1 MNIHSI
7 ISTEV
12 CLCFQNVYN
21 YLKEQSKAASSSA
34 AVDTLRL
41 RDFYQANI
49 QGHTTNMFKCLYVS
63 VDLLPDVG
71 IRIPESALNPV
82 LEERRH
88 GTRLH
93 QMPTRSD
100 TLVHQVQ
107 TQMNAMNRDSD
118 TPYTF
123 TAEQEE
129 ISQAEQEPTDGE
141 EDEDGDATYVPD
153 EAEVRKMTRF
163 ERAAMDQV
171 ISADFMSNFKF
182 MLGKVATEANKLAK
196 DDHDNSISR
205 ERYTQVLSIDRQ
217 TLVKSAATPHAVDL
231 FIIDGPFNMVKY
243 CLSEDWQGKGI
254 KDQHWPYSAKGDD
267 RLVPWDEASRM
278 MYTSMAKLI
287 HMNLAISG
295 YALVFVPSDHLF
307 GDEESMVRTINRH
320 FS

>member
-1 MNIHSI
+1 
-7 ISTEV
+7 
-12 CLCFQNVYN
+12 
-21 YLKEQSKAASSSA
+21 
-34 AVDTLRL
+34 
-41 RDFYQANI
+41 
-49 QGHTTNMFKCLYVS
+49 LYVS

-71 IRIPESALNPV
+71 IRIPESALIPAR
-82 LEERRH
+82 EERRH

-93 QMPTRSD
+93 HMPTRSD

-107 TQMNAMNRDSD
+107 TRMNAMNRDSD

-123 TAEQEE
+123 TEEQEE
-129 ISQAEQEPTDGE
+129 IAQAELEVTDGE

-171 ISADFMSNFKF
+171 ISNDFMSNFKLL
-182 MLGKVATEANKLAK
+182 LGKVAKEADRLAK

-205 ERYTQVLSIDRQ
+205 ERYTQVLSTDRQ

-267 RLVPWDEASRM
+267 RLVPWDEASKM
-278 MYTSMAKLI
+278 MYISMAKLI
-287 HMNLAISG
+287 HLNLAISG